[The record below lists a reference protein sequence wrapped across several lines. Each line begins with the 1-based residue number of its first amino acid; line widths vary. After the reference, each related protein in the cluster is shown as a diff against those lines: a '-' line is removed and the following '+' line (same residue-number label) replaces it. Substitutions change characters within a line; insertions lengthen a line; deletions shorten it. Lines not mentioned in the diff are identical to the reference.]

1 MRVLLVEFNNTPCYL
16 MRCATLKY
24 HMKNIWQENKYID
37 LWSLNHFLFGASL
50 AGVAWYFKISF
61 VLAILISVAMFMA
74 WEFIE
79 YYTKVG
85 ESQINQIADIIIAS
99 IGFFIFYFIQ
109 TQFLLLMVIM
119 MFLILETWGYLYK
132 FIEKQGESPRYMP
145 IICIIAVFLYV
156 VWYAFWIIF

>member
-1 MRVLLVEFNNTPCYL
+1 M
-16 MRCATLKY
+16 
-24 HMKNIWQENKYID
+24 NIWQENKYID

-61 VLAILISVAMFMA
+61 ILAILISVAMFMA

-85 ESQINQIADIIIAS
+85 ESQINQISDIVIAS
-99 IGFFIFYFIQ
+99 IGFFVFYFIQ
-109 TQFLLLMVIM
+109 TPLLLLIVITI
-119 MFLILETWGYLYK
+119 FLILETWGYLYK
-132 FIEKQGESPRYMP
+132 FIEKQRESPKYMP
-145 IICIIAVFLYV
+145 IICIIAVFMYV